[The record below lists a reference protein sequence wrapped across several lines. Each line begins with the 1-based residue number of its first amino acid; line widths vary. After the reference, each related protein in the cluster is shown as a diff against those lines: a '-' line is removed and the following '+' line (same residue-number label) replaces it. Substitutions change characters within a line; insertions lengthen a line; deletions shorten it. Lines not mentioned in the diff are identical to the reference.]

1 MKSTLKNI
9 FKVFKR
15 DLKKIFTN
23 SMAIILV
30 VGITALPSLYA
41 WFNIYAN
48 WDPYGKTGSMQ
59 VAVANCDEGTF
70 YKDIKISIGDSMVS
84 NLKGNNS
91 INWQFVS
98 KEEAI
103 HGVEAGEYYAAI
115 EIPEGFSKNLASI
128 VTSDYE
134 KPQIVYYANEKKNAI
149 ATKITDKVVQTV
161 QLSVNESFIT
171 TVVTVLNTVLGTAL
185 DNDEATGVNSF
196 DYLKDEVSQAQD
208 SLSALQNSV
217 NSFSKL
223 MKVML
228 GLNTSLDQKD
238 MKSLLESTGKLV
250 DDTKDTVE
258 VTQNTVSSMLSS
270 MGSVM
275 TSTGETLDSLS
286 DTVRDLSKLDY
297 EAAQA
302 SITVVSNNVGS
313 VKNAV
318 DEVIDVL
325 TSLNNGLTQPI
336 PEVTSVINQL
346 KTVSKSL
353 GEIKELLDGIT
364 ITNMRPTLIQ
374 VADKLSSLSK
384 TLTSIESDYSKNIQ
398 PKLKENVTSLLSTLT
413 DLSKIIESVNKD
425 TPQLNTMSD
434 TLNESVGA
442 GDDMITT
449 LSKMLSNMNTQL
461 GKLYDS
467 IDALSNSEIV
477 NAIVN
482 ITGENAGDLGEFI
495 ASPVSVKTEK
505 VYGIENYGSAMA
517 PFYSTLAIWV
527 GAIMVSALIKT
538 EIKKRKEIAPKLKNS
553 EKFWGRGLLYLAIAA
568 VQSSIICLGDLY
580 FLKIQCYHPIKFLL
594 VGVVAGIVYSLFIY
608 SLVYTFGD
616 IGKAVGVI
624 LLVIQ
629 IGGSGG
635 TFPIDVTPSFF
646 VTINPYLPFTFVI
659 EAMRECVCGL
669 YENNYWIYILKLLAY
684 AVAAFI
690 IAFPIKAIVKKPI
703 RFFEK
708 RVEETDLF

>member
-1 MKSTLKNI
+1 MKNA
-9 FKVFKR
+9 FKIFKR

-23 SMAIILV
+23 SMAIVLI
-30 VGITALPSLYA
+30 VGIVALPSLYA

-48 WDPYGKTGSMQ
+48 WDPYGKTGSMM
-59 VAVANCDEGTF
+59 VAVANEDEGTS
-70 YKDIKISIGDSMVS
+70 YKDINIAIGDSIVS
-84 NLKGNNS
+84 NLKGNDS
-91 INWQFVS
+91 IDWQFVS

-115 EIPEGFSKNLASI
+115 EIPAGFSKNLASI

-134 KPQIVYYANEKKNAI
+134 KPEIIYYANEKKNAI

-171 TVVTVLNTVLGTAL
+171 TVVTVMSTVLGTAL
-185 DNDEATGVNSF
+185 DSDEATGGNTF
-196 DYLKDEVSQAQD
+196 EYLKSEVSQAQD

-217 NSFSKL
+217 DSFSKL
-223 MKVML
+223 MNVMM
-228 GLNTSLDQKD
+228 GLNTSLNQKD
-238 MKSLLESTGKLV
+238 VKSLLESTGKLV
-250 DDTKDTVE
+250 DDTKGTVE
-258 VTQNTVSSMLSS
+258 ITQSTASAMLSS

-297 EAAQA
+297 ESAQE
-302 SITVVSNNVGS
+302 SINVVSGSVGS
-313 VKNAV
+313 VKSAV
-318 DEVIDVL
+318 DEVISVL
-325 TSLNNGLTQPI
+325 TSLNNGLSQPI
-336 PEVTSVINQL
+336 SELTSVIKQL
-346 KTVSKSL
+346 TGISNSL
-353 GEIKELLDGIT
+353 GDIKNLLDGIT

-374 VADKLSSLSK
+374 VADKLNNLSK
-384 TLTSIESDYSKNIQ
+384 TLTSIEGNYTKNIQ
-398 PKLKENVTSLLSTLT
+398 PKLKENVSSLLSTLT
-413 DLSKIIESVNKD
+413 DLSNIIESVNKD

-434 TLNESVGA
+434 TLKESVGA

-461 GKLYDS
+461 TKLYNS
-467 IDALSNSEIV
+467 IDTLSNSEIV

-482 ITGENAGDLGEFI
+482 ITGENAENLGDFI
-495 ASPVSVKTEK
+495 ASPVSVKTDK

-527 GAIMVSALIKT
+527 GAVMVSALVKT
-538 EIKKRKEIAPKLKNS
+538 NIKKRKEIAPKLNNRD
-553 EKFWGRGLLYLAIAA
+553 KFFGRGMLYVLIA
-568 VQSSIICLGDLY
+568 VFQSLIICLGDLY
-580 FLKIQCYHPIKFLL
+580 FLRIQCYHPFKFLL
-594 VGVVAGIVYSLFIY
+594 VGVIAGIVYSFFVY

-616 IGKAVGVI
+616 IGKAIGVI

-635 TFPIDVTPSFF
+635 TFPIDVTPNFF
-646 VTINPYLPFTFVI
+646 ISINPYLPFTFVI
-659 EAMRECVCGL
+659 EAMRECVCGT
-669 YENNYWIYILKLLAY
+669 YGNNYWIYILKLMAY
-684 AVAAFI
+684 VVAALI
-690 IAFPIKAIVKKPI
+690 IAFPVKAIVKKPI

-708 RVEETDLF
+708 RTEETGLF

>member
-1 MKSTLKNI
+1 MKNA
-9 FKVFKR
+9 FKIFKR

-23 SMAIILV
+23 SMAIVLI
-30 VGITALPSLYA
+30 VGIVALPSLYA

-48 WDPYGKTGSMQ
+48 WDPYGKTGSMM
-59 VAVANCDEGTF
+59 VAVANEDEGTS
-70 YKDIKISIGDSMVS
+70 YKDINIAIGDSIVS
-84 NLKGNNS
+84 NLKGNDS
-91 INWQFVS
+91 IDWQFVS

-115 EIPEGFSKNLASI
+115 EIPAGFSKNLASI

-134 KPQIVYYANEKKNAI
+134 KPEIIYYANEKKNAI

-171 TVVTVLNTVLGTAL
+171 TVVTVMSTVLGTAL
-185 DNDEATGVNSF
+185 DSDEATGGNTF
-196 DYLKDEVSQAQD
+196 EYLKSEVSQAQD

-217 NSFSKL
+217 DSFSKL
-223 MKVML
+223 MNVMM
-228 GLNTSLDQKD
+228 GLNTSLNQKD
-238 MKSLLESTGKLV
+238 VKSLLESTGKLV
-250 DDTKDTVE
+250 DDTKGTVE
-258 VTQNTVSSMLSS
+258 ITQSTASAMLSS

-297 EAAQA
+297 ESAQE
-302 SITVVSNNVGS
+302 SINVVSGSVGS
-313 VKNAV
+313 VKSAV
-318 DEVIDVL
+318 DEVISVL
-325 TSLNNGLTQPI
+325 TSLNNGLSQPI
-336 PEVTSVINQL
+336 SELTSVIKQL
-346 KTVSKSL
+346 TGVSNSL
-353 GEIKELLDGIT
+353 GDIKNLLDGIT

-384 TLTSIESDYSKNIQ
+384 TLTSIEGNYTKNIQ
-398 PKLKENVTSLLSTLT
+398 PKLKENVSSLLSTLT
-413 DLSKIIESVNKD
+413 DLSNIIESVNKD

-434 TLNESVGA
+434 TFKESVGA

-461 GKLYDS
+461 TKLYNS
-467 IDALSNSEIV
+467 IDTLSNSEIV

-482 ITGENAGDLGEFI
+482 ITGENAENLGDFI
-495 ASPVSVKTEK
+495 ASPVSVKTDK

-527 GAIMVSALIKT
+527 GAVMVSALVKT
-538 EIKKRKEIAPKLKNS
+538 NIKKRKEIAPKLNNRD
-553 EKFWGRGLLYLAIAA
+553 KFFGRGMLYVLIA
-568 VQSSIICLGDLY
+568 VFQSLIICLGDLY
-580 FLKIQCYHPIKFLL
+580 FLRIQCYHPFKFLL
-594 VGVVAGIVYSLFIY
+594 VGVIAGIVYSFFVY

-616 IGKAVGVI
+616 IGKAIGVI

-635 TFPIDVTPSFF
+635 TFPIDVTPNFF
-646 VTINPYLPFTFVI
+646 ISINPYLPFTFVI
-659 EAMRECVCGL
+659 EAMRECVCGT
-669 YENNYWIYILKLLAY
+669 YSNNYWIYILKLMAY
-684 AVAAFI
+684 VVAALI
-690 IAFPIKAIVKKPI
+690 IAFPVKAIVKKPI

-708 RVEETDLF
+708 RTEETGLF

>member
-1 MKSTLKNI
+1 MILW
-9 FKVFKR
+9 
-15 DLKKIFTN
+15 L
-23 SMAIILV
+23 AILR
-30 VGITALPSLYA
+30 
-41 WFNIYAN
+41 
-48 WDPYGKTGSMQ
+48 
-59 VAVANCDEGTF
+59 
-70 YKDIKISIGDSMVS
+70 
-84 NLKGNNS
+84 
-91 INWQFVS
+91 
-98 KEEAI
+98 EEAI

-250 DDTKDTVE
+250 DDTKNTVE
-258 VTQNTVSSMLSS
+258 VTQNTASAMLSS

-286 DTVRDLSKLDY
+286 NTVRDLSKLDY
-297 EAAQA
+297 ETAQA

-374 VADKLSSLSK
+374 VADKLSSL
-384 TLTSIESDYSKNIQ
+384 
-398 PKLKENVTSLLSTLT
+398 
-413 DLSKIIESVNKD
+413 
-425 TPQLNTMSD
+425 
-434 TLNESVGA
+434 
-442 GDDMITT
+442 
-449 LSKMLSNMNTQL
+449 
-461 GKLYDS
+461 
-467 IDALSNSEIV
+467 
-477 NAIVN
+477 
-482 ITGENAGDLGEFI
+482 
-495 ASPVSVKTEK
+495 
-505 VYGIENYGSAMA
+505 
-517 PFYSTLAIWV
+517 
-527 GAIMVSALIKT
+527 
-538 EIKKRKEIAPKLKNS
+538 
-553 EKFWGRGLLYLAIAA
+553 
-568 VQSSIICLGDLY
+568 
-580 FLKIQCYHPIKFLL
+580 
-594 VGVVAGIVYSLFIY
+594 
-608 SLVYTFGD
+608 
-616 IGKAVGVI
+616 
-624 LLVIQ
+624 
-629 IGGSGG
+629 
-635 TFPIDVTPSFF
+635 
-646 VTINPYLPFTFVI
+646 
-659 EAMRECVCGL
+659 
-669 YENNYWIYILKLLAY
+669 
-684 AVAAFI
+684 
-690 IAFPIKAIVKKPI
+690 
-703 RFFEK
+703 
-708 RVEETDLF
+708 